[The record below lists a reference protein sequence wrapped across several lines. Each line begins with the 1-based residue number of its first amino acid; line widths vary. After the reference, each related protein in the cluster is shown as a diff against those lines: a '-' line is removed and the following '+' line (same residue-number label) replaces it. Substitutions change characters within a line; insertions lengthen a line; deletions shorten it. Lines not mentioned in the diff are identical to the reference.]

1 MAGAATYIRAMVSG
15 TAASLLILIGLGTI
29 LFAVG
34 LNTHEIGR
42 DEAVSVLVSRRP
54 LSQMLALLAAHEPN
68 PAGYFLMLHWWP
80 KDTAL
85 EARLLS
91 YFPAIAVPPLVYVAA
106 RRLDISA
113 LTAGL
118 LAAASPFLAY
128 YADEAR
134 MYSWLTLFGAAA
146 LVLVA
151 LILGS
156 SGRAPLRLGIVLGA
170 LLAAGMYLHYFAAF
184 TGLAAVVALL
194 WFRQSRAALVA
205 SATAAILFVPGALML
220 LRQITVLLQSNTG
233 GWQQRTDA
241 HAVQVALSSLF
252 AGSGDFRPAVVM
264 TPVFVAATALALR
277 RLGSPTVRLLLVFL
291 SVGVVLPLALGA
303 FTRFLTPRYLAASV
317 PALLLLTSAGLATLR
332 PRLAWP
338 VAGLLIVASTSLS
351 VSAIERYDG
360 QKLPIREGLAQA
372 SAAGAIPAIRGRI
385 FAPPAAFYAA
395 GKVAYAFA
403 PPPVDYIGLYALPP
417 GAPYPPK
424 DGRPLLFFDYCGQA
438 PPQLPG
444 YAFRGRTVYAG
455 SFCLDLE
462 AVAP

>member
-1 MAGAATYIRAMVSG
+1 V
-15 TAASLLILIGLGTI
+15 LILVGLAAI
-29 LFAVG
+29 LFALG

-54 LSQMLALLAAHEPN
+54 LGQTLALLAAHEPN

-80 KDTAL
+80 KETAL

-118 LAAASPFLAY
+118 LAATSPFLAY

-134 MYSWLTLFGAAA
+134 MYSWLTVFGAGA
-146 LVLVA
+146 LVVVA

-156 SGRAPLRLGIVLGA
+156 PGRAPLRLGIVLGA

-184 TGLAAVVALL
+184 TGLAAVVTLV

-205 SATAAILFVPGALML
+205 SATGAILFVPGALML
-220 LRQITVLLQSNTG
+220 LRQVHVLLQSNAG

-241 HAVQVALSSLF
+241 HAVQGALSSLF
-252 AGSGDFRPAVVM
+252 AGSGDFWPGVI
-264 TPVFVAATALALR
+264 TLVFVAATVLALR
-277 RLGSPTVRLLLVFL
+277 RLASPAVRLLLVF
-291 SVGVVLPLALGA
+291 VAIGIVLPLALGA

-332 PRLAWP
+332 PRLAGW
-338 VAGLLIVASTSLS
+338 VAGLLILASIGLS
-351 VSAIERYDG
+351 VSAIGRYDG

-372 SAAGAIPAIRGRI
+372 SAAGALPAARGRI
-385 FAPPAAFYAA
+385 YAPPLAFYAA
-395 GKVAYAFA
+395 GKVAYAFT
-403 PPPVDYIGLYALPP
+403 PPPVDYIGIYALPP

-424 DGRPLLFFDYCGQA
+424 DGQPILFFDYCNQT
-438 PPQLPG
+438 PPVLGG
-444 YAFRGRTVYAG
+444 YAFRQRLVYPGA
-455 SFCLDLE
+455 FCLDLE
-462 AVAP
+462 TVVP

>member
-1 MAGAATYIRAMVSG
+1 MLSG
-15 TAASLLILIGLGTI
+15 TAASLFILIGLGAI
-29 LFAVG
+29 LFAAG

-42 DEAVSVLVSRRP
+42 DEAVSVLVSQRP
-54 LSQMLALLAAHEPN
+54 LGQMLALLVAHEPN

-80 KDTAL
+80 KETAL

-156 SGRAPLRLGIVLGA
+156 PARAPLRLGIVLGA

-184 TGLAAVVALL
+184 TDLAAVVALL

-205 SATAAILFVPGALML
+205 SVTGALLFVPGALML
-220 LRQITVLLQSNTG
+220 LRQVPVLLHSSAG

-252 AGSGDFRPAVVM
+252 AGSGDFRPAVIM

-277 RLGSPTVRLLLVFL
+277 RLGSPTVRILLVFL
-291 SVGVVLPLALGA
+291 TIGVVLPLAVGA

-317 PALLLLTSAGLATLR
+317 PALLLLTSAGLATLK

-338 VAGLLIVASTSLS
+338 VAGLLILASTSLS

-372 SAAGAIPAIRGRI
+372 SAAGALPAARGRI
-385 FAPPAAFYAA
+385 FAPPAAFYAP
-395 GKVAYAFA
+395 GKVAYAFT

-417 GAPYPPK
+417 GAPYPPT
-424 DGRPLLFFDYCGQA
+424 DGQPIMFFDYCGQA
-438 PPQLPG
+438 PPQLAG
-444 YAFRGRTVYAG
+444 YAFRGRLVYAG

>member
-1 MAGAATYIRAMVSG
+1 
-15 TAASLLILIGLGTI
+15 
-29 LFAVG
+29 
-34 LNTHEIGR
+34 
-42 DEAVSVLVSRRP
+42 
-54 LSQMLALLAAHEPN
+54 MLALLAAHEPN

-80 KDTAL
+80 KETAL

-91 YFPAIAVPPLVYVAA
+91 YFPAIAVPPLVSVAA
-106 RRLDISA
+106 RRLGLAA

-146 LVLVA
+146 LVVVA

-156 SGRAPLRLGIVLGA
+156 PDRAPLRLGIVLGA

-205 SATAAILFVPGALML
+205 SATAAIVFVPGALML
-220 LRQITVLLQSNTG
+220 LQQVPVLLQNRAG

-241 HAVQVALSSLF
+241 HAVQGALSSLF
-252 AGSGDFRPAVVM
+252 AGSGDFLPAVIM
-264 TPVFVAATALALR
+264 TPVFVVATLLALR
-277 RLGSPTVRLLLVFL
+277 RLGSPTVRLLLVFV
-291 SVGVVLPLALGA
+291 SIGVVLPLALGA

-332 PRLAWP
+332 PRLAGW
-338 VAGLLIVASTSLS
+338 VAGLLILASVGLS
-351 VSAIERYDG
+351 MSAIGRYDG

-372 SAAGAIPAIRGRI
+372 SAAGALPAARGRI
-385 FAPPAAFYAA
+385 YAPPLAFYAA
-395 GKVAYAFA
+395 GKVAYAFT
-403 PPPVDYIGLYALPP
+403 PPAVDYIGIYALPP
-417 GAPYPPK
+417 GAPYPPQ
-424 DGRPLLFFDYCGQA
+424 DGQPIMFFDYCNQA
-438 PPQLPG
+438 PPVLAG
-444 YAFRGRTVYAG
+444 YTFGQRLVYAG